1 MSVPIP
7 AETHMGAV
15 HLTVAD
21 LGRSLDYYRGS
32 IGLDVLAEGDGRAT
46 LGAGQTRLL
55 ELVEEPGAQPAPGR
69 TGLFHFALLLPDR
82 PSLARWLAHAV
93 RERVRLSGAS
103 DHFVSEAIYLSD
115 PDKHGI
121 EIYHDRPR
129 EIWEGQVAT
138 RLVTDPLDLNGL
150 LAELED
156 PETEPFERQPAGTT
170 MGHVHLQVSHI
181 APTTEF
187 YRDLLGFGLMAEY
200 GGQAVFLSAGGYH
213 HHVGANIWRSG
224 GALPPDPGAA
234 ALRRFEVVLPSA
246 GERDALV
253 ARIADGG
260 VDVEDDP
267 AGPLVRDPSHN
278 AFVLLSAA

>member
-1 MSVPIP
+1 M
-7 AETHMGAV
+7 
-15 HLTVAD
+15 
-21 LGRSLDYYRGS
+21 
-32 IGLDVLAEGDGRAT
+32 
-46 LGAGQTRLL
+46 
-55 ELVEEPGAQPAPGR
+55 
-69 TGLFHFALLLPDR
+69 
-82 PSLARWLAHAV
+82 

-129 EIWEGQVAT
+129 ELWEGQVAA
-138 RLVTDPLDLNGL
+138 RMGTDPLDLNGL
-150 LAELED
+150 LAELDD

-234 ALRRFEVVLPSA
+234 ALRRFEIVLPDA
-246 GERDALV
+246 AERDALV